1 MLSPDY
7 YINHH
12 HHTQQHCI
20 IMDNSK
26 QSTTPNTGW
35 FSRFRGRRH
44 SSDNLSSEQGN
55 DTNQQEH
62 IIFPRR
68 SSAPIE
74 WTTPPNNI
82 TTGGKLTNRQSTIP
96 SLVES
101 SDRHGGGGSSARTDH
116 TNPLDVSDLHL
127 FESITSCTHDI
138 VEREWNRR
146 CYDQEKEVELMN
158 GKDDIDQSSKD
169 QQEESSYEVRELL
182 KFKQKH
188 EEQWGKDN
196 DEKKNEEEEEDMIH
210 TSWIMNECGG
220 VRSYQYRVQRSMS
233 SEHLNDKDIDAD
245 NINDNAVDDSLRS
258 DYTWQTYN
266 EPESCATVHIICSD
280 TDTDGSYKD
289 ESSTTNSNTKEEEGE
304 EDYTSKSSLDILRA
318 DLASATDLVNNPTE
332 ETKLDISEMIQL
344 KLLIANQQAT
354 IDTLST
360 QLHNLRSSDSKAS
373 RMHALEIE
381 NDILSKQLAACQE
394 SNFDLRKKINNY
406 QRRATLEVSNKEDDK
421 VLNENIS
428 EIRNEISKLQTN
440 RTSSGSSSSK
450 GSMMKKQGSTRRT
463 GVRRGSIQR
472 SNVTAPTVVMSEESD
487 RSDDV
492 LQF

>member
-1 MLSPDY
+1 MLSLSP
-7 YINHH
+7 IEHH
-12 HHTQQHCI
+12 IEHPSSLNNSMEGNKQTSTQ
-20 IMDNSK
+20 SK
-26 QSTTPNTGW
+26 AW
-35 FSRFRGRRH
+35 FSRFRRRH
-44 SSDNLSSEQGN
+44 SSDNNLSSEQGN

-74 WTTPPNNI
+74 WTTQSPPNND
-82 TTGGKLTNRQSTIP
+82 TALGGKLTRRLTLT
-96 SLVES
+96 LVES
-101 SDRHGGGGSSARTDH
+101 SDRHGGGSSSNRTDH
-116 TNPLDVSDLHL
+116 TNPLDVSELHL
-127 FESITSCTHDI
+127 FESISSCTHDI

-146 CYDQEKEVELMN
+146 CYEEKKEAELMLS
-158 GKDDIDQSSKD
+158 GSKEDDVD
-169 QQEESSYEVRELL
+169 EVRELL
-182 KFKQKH
+182 KLKQKH
-188 EEQWGKDN
+188 EEQWGNKD
-196 DEKKNEEEEEDMIH
+196 DEKKKNEDEEDMIH
-210 TSWIMNECGG
+210 TSWIMNERGG

-245 NINDNAVDDSLRS
+245 NINNNADDSLRS

-280 TDTDGSYKD
+280 TDTDGSYK
-289 ESSTTNSNTKEEEGE
+289 EERSSVNSNTEEE
-304 EDYTSKSSLDILRA
+304 EDYASKSSLEILQA

-360 QLHNLRSSDSKAS
+360 QLHNLRSTDSKAS
-373 RMHALEIE
+373 RIYALEME
-381 NDILSKQLAACQE
+381 NDILSKQLTACQE
-394 SNFDLRKKINNY
+394 SNFDLRKKIKNY
-406 QRRATLEVSNKEDDK
+406 QRRAMLEVSNKEDDK
-421 VLNENIS
+421 ELNENIS
-428 EIRNEISKLQTN
+428 EIKNEISKLQTH
-440 RTSSGSSSSK
+440 RTSSGSSGR

-463 GVRRGSIQR
+463 GIRRGSIQR

-487 RSDDV
+487 RSGDV